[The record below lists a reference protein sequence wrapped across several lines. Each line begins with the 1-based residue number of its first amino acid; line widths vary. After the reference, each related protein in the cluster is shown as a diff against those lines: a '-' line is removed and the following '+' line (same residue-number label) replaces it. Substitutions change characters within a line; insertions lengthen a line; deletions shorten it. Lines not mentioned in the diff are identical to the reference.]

1 MQGAALLPSHQLQQ
15 QLGSNHVGQRGEGI
29 KWGKTDREGFSV
41 KREVGWRRKVRK
53 EGETLGEG
61 SEGGMGRWCMYIERR
76 MENGMEIWER

>member
-41 KREVGWRRKVRK
+41 KREVGWGVDQ
-53 EGETLGEG
+53 EGTIEEEKGE
-61 SEGGMGRWCMYIERR
+61 EGGGDIGRGE
-76 MENGMEIWER
+76 